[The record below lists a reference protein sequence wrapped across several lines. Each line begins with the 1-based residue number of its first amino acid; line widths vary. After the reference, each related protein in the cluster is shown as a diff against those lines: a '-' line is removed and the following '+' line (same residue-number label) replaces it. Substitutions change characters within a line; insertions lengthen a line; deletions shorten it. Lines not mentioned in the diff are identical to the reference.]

1 VGQVVEMSRSK
12 YSTNLLKYFIVTTG
26 LLIALTCSA
35 SALDVVNELDGVLV
49 VVNDGLPVPAHDG
62 IVSADQLSSAD
73 SLVVSTI
80 DFYVPFEAPSNTVVV
95 RLSLL
100 CSTANLNLSGD
111 VQAGAFS
118 GGTFYPHYTLSS
130 SQWDYGYSSVDGVA
144 LTNTGYSVDT
154 STVPNSD
161 FAWFVHFRLSG
172 DAVLNLS
179 QGSITGSTTGS
190 IEGALRNGRG
200 TFSSTEGSFGADLFA
215 TDISTPLWQ
224 YYDSYHTIY
233 WKSAG
238 ARFAYLKSNSL
249 SVSGDLTLAGGLN
262 GVIRTSFER
271 TSLADYPPIRLTA
284 TRTDDDAE
292 AVAELQKVNATLDGM
307 ATNLQTI
314 TDDFTARENV
324 GTDISGTTT
333 EDQIANGNS
342 GMSTGSGSISSAIS
356 SLPSFSSI
364 IAPTSSFISFLTVP
378 ISQIF
383 EFGGGY
389 LLYIATVMVICCVIF
404 WVIKRMGGDS

>member
-1 VGQVVEMSRSK
+1 MTRTK
-12 YSTNLLKYFIVTTG
+12 YSTKFLKYIFVATV
-26 LLIALTCSA
+26 LFASFTCSA
-35 SALDVVNELDGVLV
+35 SALDVVDGLDGVLV
-49 VVNDGLPVPAHDG
+49 VVNGGRPVPAYDG
-62 IVSADQLSSAD
+62 VVTADQLSSAD
-73 SLVVSTI
+73 TLAVSTI

-100 CSTANLNLSGD
+100 CASANLNVTGD
-111 VQAGAFS
+111 VQAGAYS
-118 GGTFYPHYTLSS
+118 GGVFYPHYNLIY
-130 SQWDYGYSSVDGVA
+130 SQWDYGYSTVDSVA

-154 STVPNSD
+154 SSVPASD

-172 DAVLNLS
+172 DAILNLS
-179 QGSITGSTTGS
+179 QGSLTGSTTGS
-190 IEGALRNGRG
+190 IEGTLRNGRG
-200 TFSSTEGSFGADLFA
+200 SFSSTSGSFGADLFA
-215 TDISTPLWQ
+215 TDTSTPLWQ

-238 ARFAYLKSNSL
+238 ARFAYLKSTSL
-249 SVSGDLTLAGGLN
+249 SLAGDLSIAAGLD

-271 TSLADYPPIRLTA
+271 TSLADYPPIRLAA

-314 TDDFTARENV
+314 TDDFTAREDV

-333 EDQIANGNS
+333 DDQIANGNS
-342 GMSTGSGSISSAIS
+342 GMSTGSSSISSAIG

-364 IAPTSSFISFLTVP
+364 IAPTSGFISFLTVP

-389 LLYIATVMVICCVIF
+389 LLYIATVMVICSVIF